1 MVCCEKWLKIKE
13 NEICYLCIKKCNIIE
28 NKVFDCYSPGA
39 ETKTQT
45 IINEIRSKTKDQAP
59 NIVLNLEDYEGSV
72 DELIELIK
80 RKATPEGDLKRLEEL
95 RIIKD
100 GEIIDILG

>member
-1 MVCCEKWLKIKE
+1 MG
-13 NEICYLCIKKCNIIE
+13 
-28 NKVFDCYSPGA
+28 NKPFWM
-39 ETKTQT
+39 
-45 IINEIRSKTKDQAP
+45 
-59 NIVLNLEDYEGSV
+59 

-100 GEIIDILG
+100 GEIIDIFN

>member
-1 MVCCEKWLKIKE
+1 MLDEIPGGNGYGLKE
-13 NEICYLCIKKCNIIE
+13 TANPDFLIE